1 MSLSVRFQPLL
12 DGQKGL
18 LFFFLYILTRDR
30 INLVIY
36 LGQETEYKKR
46 DGKRVCRYVY
56 MPGIAILWG
65 GSVFYKVVLLFLL
78 LKYTVVSSLS
88 LFKTLDCLVCQ

>member
-36 LGQETEYKKR
+36 ILLYLGQETAYKKR
-46 DGKRVCRYVY
+46 EGKGVCRYVY
-56 MPGIAILWG
+56 IRGIAILWG
-65 GSVFYKVVLLFLL
+65 GTVFYKVVLLLLFLFLL
-78 LKYTVVSSLS
+78 LLKFTVVSSLS
-88 LFKTLDCLVCQ
+88 I